1 MDFAAVVLYLLIYYI
16 RPQEWS
22 GFLSSL
28 RPVTAV
34 MIFAIASLFLRER
47 GVQWRSL
54 LRSPQ
59 DWLMLL
65 YFIYITI
72 FVYSDS
78 ENYKLARNLF
88 IIYFVLVLVLTDLD
102 RLRRFL
108 YWWAACIGLVVA
120 LALASQIGID
130 PLEAKYYTMYACK
143 GRLALPLSIFNNPN
157 ALGHSVVPLLGM
169 VYFFLIWRRPI
180 FVKEV
185 GFLAIALPLVC
196 LYLTLSKGA
205 FLAAF
210 VAIVA
215 GLTVGR
221 PKVVQILVLALAL
234 TAGWAGLQKLPR
246 MEELRVPRQEEG
258 IRGRLMAWQ
267 FGLEKL
273 QNDRYG
279 VGLFEFGKAFQRR
292 YGYFKAPHSSYVE
305 AGAEQGW
312 VGLMFFV
319 GVLYACFRSLLTLR
333 INDPE
338 EERLRRVLL
347 VLLVSYAAS
356 SWMIGWAYK
365 NVFFLVVACVS
376 AFHRHLRNRI
386 LQEQE
391 LAEIQ
396 QGGQTAPGG
405 LLPAPVI
412 PRNPP
417 LPAPAMAAASATGN
431 VQPAMRVAT
440 GLEALAMAPA
450 PPPSTPPPAP
460 KALPKFWYRL
470 GLLDVVLI
478 WLSTYAVVKIW
489 TLALQRM

>member
-1 MDFAAVVLYLLIYYI
+1 MDFAAVILYLVIYYV

-28 RPVTAV
+28 RPVTTV
-34 MIFAIASLFLRER
+34 MIFAIVSLFLRER

-59 DWLMLL
+59 DWLMLVYFL
-65 YFIYITI
+65 YLTF

-88 IIYFVLVLVLTDLD
+88 IIYFVIVLALTEVE

-108 YWWAACIGLVVA
+108 YWWAGCIGFVVV

-157 ALGHSVVPLLGM
+157 ALGHSIVPLLGM
-169 VYFFLIWRRPI
+169 LYFFLIWRRPI
-180 FVKEV
+180 FIKEI
-185 GFLAIALPLVC
+185 GFLALALPLVC

-205 FLAAF
+205 FLAGF

-221 PKVVQILVLALAL
+221 PKFVQVMVLLLAL
-234 TAGWAGLQKLPR
+234 TAGWAALQRLPR

-273 QNDRYG
+273 HTERYG
-279 VGLFEFGKAFQRR
+279 VGLFEFGKAFERR
-292 YGYFKAPHSSYVE
+292 HGYFKAPHSSYVE

-312 VGLMFFV
+312 PGLLLFV

-333 INDPE
+333 VTDPE
-338 EERLRRVLL
+338 DERLRRVLL
-347 VLLVSYAAS
+347 VILVSYVAS

-365 NVFFLVVACVS
+365 NVFFITAACVS
-376 AFHRHLRNRI
+376 AFHRHLRERI
-386 LQEQE
+386 TQEQE
-391 LAEIQ
+391 LAAMQEADP
-396 QGGQTAPGG
+396 TPAPA
-405 LLPAPVI
+405 LLPPAPA
-412 PRNPP
+412 R
-417 LPAPAMAAASATGN
+417 LPAPALATAAATGGA
-431 VQPAMRVAT
+431 PAAAMRVAT

-450 PPPSTPPPAP
+450 PPPAAPPPAP
-460 KALPKFWYRL
+460 KTLPRFWYRL
-470 GLLDVVLI
+470 GLLDAALIALCTYGVVR
-478 WLSTYAVVKIW
+478 IW